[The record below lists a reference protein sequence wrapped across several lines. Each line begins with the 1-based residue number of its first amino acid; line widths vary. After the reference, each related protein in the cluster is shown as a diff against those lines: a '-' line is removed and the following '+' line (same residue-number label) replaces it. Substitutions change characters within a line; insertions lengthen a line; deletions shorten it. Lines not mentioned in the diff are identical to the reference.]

1 MNAIRAF
8 FSGAHAI
15 SDATRA
21 NLKFSY
27 TLQIAIGLLVYI
39 RLRKSICSRMARA
52 YASML
57 AGSTLLLITAYLF
70 K

>member
-15 SDATRA
+15 SDATRV

-27 TLQIAIGLLVYI
+27 TMQIAISLLIYI
-39 RLRKSICSRMARA
+39 ILRKSISSRIART
-52 YASML
+52 YAALL
-57 AGSTLLLITAYLF
+57 AGSITLLITAYLF
-70 K
+70 Q

>member
-1 MNAIRAF
+1 MNATRAF

-15 SDATRA
+15 SDATGA

-27 TLQIAIGLLVYI
+27 ALQIAITLFFYV
-39 RLRKSICSRMARA
+39 RLRRTFSSRMARA
-52 YASML
+52 YL
-57 AGSTLLLITAYLF
+57 AIITGSLLLLASAYLF